1 MDDKQRAKFDLD
13 WAREM
18 DGQFFGCAPC
28 VPYDDDSTDVLHL
41 CLNSFGS
48 ATLECFDRHLR
59 REYPDDA
66 ELRAL
71 TEAVRDKVKERLKAS
86 GVLVE
91 FWTEKG
97 KDVNGPKLR
106 RLLLDSAALYDLIM
120 LMLPLYELLEEKKHE
135 SVDDFLY
142 ADEMGAVAEA
152 AAAAAAAVP
161 VQPGETRAGK
171 GKGGRPSK
179 ASKQKGCCAKKGK
192 GCAQAGIAKQKKKPA
207 RTVTLPDFAALAGG
221 DSDDEDEEGEPMET
235 EPTQTEA
242 SSSDQQPDQPEP
254 AAEPEMR
261 PTYAQRVCSWFAALC
276 IYYAFLHTDHGD
288 TADLMKTK
296 KNEKLAEK

>member
-106 RLLLDSAALYDLIM
+106 RLLLDSAALYDFIM
-120 LMLPLYELLEEKKHE
+120 LMTQNPNKWPPYL
-135 SVDDFLY
+135 
-142 ADEMGAVAEA
+142 
-152 AAAAAAAVP
+152 
-161 VQPGETRAGK
+161 RAI
-171 GKGGRPSK
+171 S
-179 ASKQKGCCAKKGK
+179 
-192 GCAQAGIAKQKKKPA
+192 
-207 RTVTLPDFAALAGG
+207 T
-221 DSDDEDEEGEPMET
+221 
-235 EPTQTEA
+235 
-242 SSSDQQPDQPEP
+242 
-254 AAEPEMR
+254 
-261 PTYAQRVCSWFAALC
+261 
-276 IYYAFLHTDHGD
+276 
-288 TADLMKTK
+288 
-296 KNEKLAEK
+296 KNEIISSTIAVTTKNSTDLSSGRRPMSKSVEFLVVTAMVVEK